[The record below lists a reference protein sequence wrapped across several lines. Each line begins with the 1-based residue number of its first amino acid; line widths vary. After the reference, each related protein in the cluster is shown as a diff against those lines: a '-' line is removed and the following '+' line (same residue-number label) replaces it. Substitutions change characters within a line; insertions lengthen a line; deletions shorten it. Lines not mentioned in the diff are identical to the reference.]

1 MPDLRGMLPMH
12 DVHGLGD
19 GHGVCDGTAGTA
31 RGRHPENEPMTEQD
45 MRQERSPAGPAAVGR
60 DLDSIAIGET
70 MALLVADQPGPLAD
84 VQHFTR
90 RLAGADSNVAIGLAR
105 LGFQVGWISRLG
117 ADSFGAYV
125 RRAIEAEG
133 IDTSRVEIDAQRS
146 TGLMLK
152 SRTVD
157 GSDPAI
163 EYYRR
168 GSAASRLGPAQFD
181 TAYLLR
187 ARHLHATGIT
197 PALSADACD
206 LMSRAMQLMR
216 AHGRSVSFDPNL
228 RPSLWPDAQTMRDK
242 LNRLARAADWV
253 LPGLAEGRL
262 LTGCDTPDAIAG
274 FYLDQ
279 GAQAVLV
286 KLGADGAYLRTADG
300 QVHSSPGVAVPVIV
314 DSVGAGDAFAVGI
327 VSARLEGL
335 AWPAALA
342 RANWIAAQA
351 LQVVGDMEGLPRRD
365 QLPALPG
372 V

>member
-1 MPDLRGMLPMH
+1 MTDPLQPSDPPPAQPGAQAAPAEPSA
-12 DVHGLGD
+12 
-19 GHGVCDGTAGTA
+19 GV
-31 RGRHPENEPMTEQD
+31 
-45 MRQERSPAGPAAVGR
+45 AV

-84 VQHFTR
+84 AQHFSR
-90 RLAGADSNVAIGLAR
+90 RLAGADTNVAIGLAR
-105 LGFQVGWISRLG
+105 LGFRIGWISLLG
-117 ADSFGAYV
+117 ADSFGTYV

-133 IDTSRVEIDAQRS
+133 IDTSHVETDTQRS
-146 TGLMLK
+146 TGFMLK
-152 SRTVD
+152 SRAAD

-168 GSAASRLGPAQFD
+168 GSAASQLGPAQFD
-181 TAYLLR
+181 PAYLLR
-187 ARHLHATGIT
+187 ARHLHSTGIT
-197 PALSADACD
+197 PALSADACT
-206 LMSRAMQLMR
+206 LVGRAMQLMR

-228 RPSLWPDAQTMRDK
+228 RPSLWPDGQTMRDT
-242 LNRLARAADWV
+242 LNRLAREADWV

-262 LTGCDTPDAIAG
+262 LTGCDSPQDIAG

-279 GAQAVLV
+279 GAQAVIV

-300 QVHSSPGVAVPVIV
+300 QVHQSPGVAVPVIV
-314 DSVGAGDAFAVGI
+314 DTVGAGDAFAVGI

-335 AWPAALA
+335 PWSQALA

-365 QLPALPG
+365 QLPVLAG
-372 V
+372 G